1 MRRFVVRRWRRPRN
15 RHSEEAATKSGHH
28 ADDDREIPPRDIIQ
42 VGGEQ
47 GETGSIAENPWER
60 TVARSPSRQTI
71 VSADGNAQLLP
82 IRTTDM
88 EVAEMHEGPHG
99 HAALIRREGEVF
111 EMHEGPQGQC
121 ALVRRDAESKES
133 DIICKALNKLV
144 WPDFDDDSWRVSFK
158 IERENTEKVN

>member
-99 HAALIRREGEVF
+99 HAALIRRE
-111 EMHEGPQGQC
+111 

-144 WPDFDDDSWRVSFK
+144 WPDFDDDS
-158 IERENTEKVN
+158 